1 MRKNIITLGLLCL
14 VLGITSCT
22 ANKEPK
28 SETKQETKQEGATTV
43 DINPENALSVEKIDA
58 LRAEVE
64 ALKVAPIEMTTEN
77 LRAKTKQKWKKLHF
91 YAENGVVR
99 KVKTYPHEA
108 SSKRTEEFYI
118 FEGNLVLVVIE
129 DNGDGPKGKAK
140 SDIDKMYY
148 FSQGKLIQ
156 ELNKE
161 KQSEYTIRDSDA
173 EELIAEFNEYIE
185 LYKKMKP

>member
-1 MRKNIITLGLLCL
+1 MRKNTRILGLICAALS
-14 VLGITSCT
+14 IASCT
-22 ANKEPK
+22 ANEELK
-28 SETKQETKQEGATTV
+28 SDVKQETKQEKSSA
-43 DINPENALSVEKIDA
+43 DSIPENALSVEKIDA

-64 ALKVAPIEMTTEN
+64 ALNITPIEMSTEN

-108 SSKRTEEFYI
+108 SSKRTEEFYA

-129 DNGDGPKGKAK
+129 DNGNSPKGKPK

-148 FSQGKLIQ
+148 FSQGKVIQ

-161 KQSEYTIRDSDA
+161 KQSEYNIRDSDA
-173 EELIAEFNEYIE
+173 EELISEFNEYKE
-185 LYKKMKP
+185 LYKRMNP